1 MRPFHQMPRRFMDG
15 APEIV
20 QKNVLD
26 LIAIK
31 PAAPLDFDVI
41 MRPGAADQEV
51 TGLDFG
57 ECGARGC
64 HFFLKEHEARAYR
77 DRSRRKRVAWSALP
91 PATQAA
97 IVRYLES

>member
-1 MRPFHQMPRRFMDG
+1 MRPFRAMPRRFLEG

-20 QKNVLD
+20 RKNVLD

-41 MRPGAADQEV
+41 MRPGADDQEV

-57 ECGARGC
+57 RCGAQGC
-64 HFFLKEHEARAYR
+64 HFFLKDWEARAYR
-77 DRSRRKRVAWSALP
+77 DRNRRKRVAWSALP

-97 IVRYLES
+97 IARYLES